1 MTTVVEGVFE
11 LRMKS
16 TLCAWRNLG
25 VQNRQC
31 VAEWGTFEGFFAD
44 MGLRPEGLVL
54 AAHEPCQPWSKA
66 NCYWGLRY
74 KACVY
79 HAKARIITWNGRSTS
94 IGDWARVMKINPNT
108 LVSRLNRCWDVGRA
122 LSPQSF
128 VKAS

>member
-1 MTTVVEGVFE
+1 MTTVVEQVFE
-11 LRMKS
+11 RRMKS
-16 TLCAWRNLG
+16 TQCAWRNLQ
-25 VQNRQC
+25 VQNRRC
-31 VAEWGTFEGFFAD
+31 VAEWDSFEAFLAD
-44 MGLRPEGLVL
+44 MGLRPEGLFLV
-54 AAHEPCQPWSKA
+54 AHEPCQPWSKA

-79 HAKARIITWNGRSTS
+79 HAKARIITWNGISTS

-108 LVSRLNRCWDVGRA
+108 LVSRLNRGWDVGRA